1 MARSL
6 WLKRSLTPGTLTE
19 AKLRVRACV
28 GLQIAKDLDCV
39 GCSAPL
45 TLFQSCREQKGKS
58 RQVTMSD
65 AAEKC
70 KTVDAVCFM
79 ESILRRPIAA
89 FASRAR
95 GIGRGRRA
103 KAQARDTGEIE
114 KGLRPTCL

>member
-1 MARSL
+1 
-6 WLKRSLTPGTLTE
+6 
-19 AKLRVRACV
+19 
-28 GLQIAKDLDCV
+28 
-39 GCSAPL
+39 
-45 TLFQSCREQKGKS
+45 
-58 RQVTMSD
+58 
-65 AAEKC
+65 
-70 KTVDAVCFM
+70 M